1 MALSLSR
8 PRHRSLSNPYLIHLF
23 SSSST
28 TPSDDPTVSEP
39 QQQQQQQSSLSS
51 YFNDVKA
58 SLKQPKPEN
67 RPNSPPSSK
76 PTYSTS
82 QSSSKPTDNIASYDE
97 IRKNLS
103 EFRLRSSDPP
113 PRDPNSASSQDPSSK
128 QHISFQEL
136 YKRNVLAR
144 STGGNGTNQSV
155 GISANQPISG
165 GLTFDAIRESLRQ
178 LKGGR
183 ENNNNAVG
191 RGRAGALPFSSFKLK
206 PGNEN
211 ESMNKSTIIGGT
223 EGLPTVVFG
232 REMEG
237 EGRAKG
243 EMSTEFVK
251 MYSHGELGDKLRS
264 LRPTVKRGEKGWFT
278 LKELN
283 ERLRKL
289 REMEEKDTESRIR
302 GFSYRDLRE
311 SLVKLKVSNDEKAIK
326 NSVQRLNL
334 MGQLRASN
342 VMLQPPKK
350 HLVEKASIY
359 LILILLFYFHPDN
372 MSSSEKMKIE
382 LARVRDEFKM
392 SESDC
397 GSARVQVALLTTKI
411 KHLSSVLNKKDKH
424 SRKGLI
430 GMVQKR
436 KKLLKYLRRTDW
448 DSYCLV
454 LSKLGLRDNPDHK
467 TLTRL

>member
-39 QQQQQQQSSLSS
+39 QQQQQQQQQSSLSS

-58 SLKQPKPEN
+58 SLKQQNPEN
-67 RPNSPPSSK
+67 RPNSLPSSK
-76 PTYSTS
+76 PTYSTN
-82 QSSSKPTDNIASYDE
+82 QSFSKPTNNVASYDE

-144 STGGNGTNQSV
+144 STGGNGTNQSG

-165 GLTFDAIRESLRQ
+165 GLTFNAIRESLRQ
-178 LKGGR
+178 IKGGS
-183 ENNNNAVG
+183 ETNNTAVG
-191 RGRAGALPFSSFKLK
+191 RGRVGALPFSSFKLK

-223 EGLPTVVFG
+223 EGLPSAVFG

-251 MYSHGELGDKLRS
+251 MYSHGELGDKLKS

-289 REMEEKDTESRIR
+289 REMEEKETESRIG

-350 HLVEKASIY
+350 HLVEKAI
-359 LILILLFYFHPDN
+359 FP
-372 MSSSEKMKIE
+372 
-382 LARVRDEFKM
+382 
-392 SESDC
+392 
-397 GSARVQVALLTTKI
+397 
-411 KHLSSVLNKKDKH
+411 
-424 SRKGLI
+424 SR
-430 GMVQKR
+430 
-436 KKLLKYLRRTDW
+436 
-448 DSYCLV
+448 
-454 LSKLGLRDNPDHK
+454 
-467 TLTRL
+467 

>member
-39 QQQQQQQSSLSS
+39 QQQQQQQQQSSLSS

-58 SLKQPKPEN
+58 SLKQQNPEN
-67 RPNSPPSSK
+67 RPNSLPSSK
-76 PTYSTS
+76 PTYSTN
-82 QSSSKPTDNIASYDE
+82 QSFSKPTNNVASYDE

-136 YKRNVLAR
+136 YKRNLAR
-144 STGGNGTNQSV
+144 STGGNGTNQSG

-178 LKGGR
+178 IKGGG
-183 ENNNNAVG
+183 ENNNTAVG
-191 RGRAGALPFSSFKLK
+191 RGRVGALPFSSFKLK

-223 EGLPTVVFG
+223 EGLPSAVFG

-289 REMEEKDTESRIR
+289 REMEEKETESRIS

-311 SLVKLKVSNDEKAIK
+311 SLVKLKASNDEKAIK

-350 HLVEKASIY
+350 HL
-359 LILILLFYFHPDN
+359 YFHPDN

>member
-39 QQQQQQQSSLSS
+39 QQQQQQQQQSSLSS

-58 SLKQPKPEN
+58 SLKQQNPEN
-67 RPNSPPSSK
+67 RPNSLPSSK
-76 PTYSTS
+76 PTYSTN
-82 QSSSKPTDNIASYDE
+82 QSFSKPTNNVASYDE

-144 STGGNGTNQSV
+144 STGGNGTNQSG

-165 GLTFDAIRESLRQ
+165 GLTFNAIRESLRQ
-178 LKGGR
+178 IKGGS
-183 ENNNNAVG
+183 ETNNTAVG
-191 RGRAGALPFSSFKLK
+191 RGRVGALPFSSFKLK

-223 EGLPTVVFG
+223 EGLPSAVFG

-251 MYSHGELGDKLRS
+251 MYSHGELGDKLKS

-289 REMEEKDTESRIR
+289 REMEEKETESRIG

-350 HLVEKASIY
+350 HLVEK
-359 LILILLFYFHPDN
+359 YFHPDN